1 MVIWVWRRLTRL
13 RAVRA
18 AEGIRKHRVHGRVG
32 AGLGAA
38 GEAGLALDSWCRCR
52 SGPWEAVGQHFLVIR
67 VIRFRKWREDG
78 QEERNTFGIVSRGQA
93 FSLSLFV
100 TLTLRAPG
108 GAHPGLTSFPQ
119 QPVAPGSLPKES
131 KVVCTQVPAKKPV
144 IDWKGATVMVRS
156 VPSAMPSIVV
166 LIKIMEL
173 K

>member
-67 VIRFRKWREDG
+67 VIRFCKWREDG

-93 FSLSLFV
+93 FSLSLC
-100 TLTLRAPG
+100 
-108 GAHPGLTSFPQ
+108 HPYTQSTWGCTPRSDLIPTTASSPREPPQ
-119 QPVAPGSLPKES
+119 GV
-131 KVVCTQVPAKKPV
+131 
-144 IDWKGATVMVRS
+144 
-156 VPSAMPSIVV
+156 
-166 LIKIMEL
+166 
-173 K
+173 